1 MRKYAVIYRSVVME
15 NLQYAANI
23 ALGFVSYFVFI
34 FVFIN
39 LWGYIY
45 SEPGTRI
52 AGYTR
57 QQMIWYVMITEMVRR
72 PFGSSDQAGGG
83 GYTGREYR
91 LSDEQ
96 ALPLHALYPG
106 QIYRGMEHSA
116 SYVHDACGGHR
127 GFNGRGASGLWA
139 GSFTGLCRK
148 HFVGNYHQWGV

>member
-57 QQMIWYVMITEMVRR
+57 QQMIWYVMITEMMW
-72 PFGSSDQAGGG
+72 FGA
-83 GYTGREYR
+83 
-91 LSDEQ
+91 
-96 ALPLHALYPG
+96 
-106 QIYRGMEHSA
+106 HS
-116 SYVHDACGGHR
+116 
-127 GFNGRGASGLWA
+127 
-139 GSFTGLCRK
+139 
-148 HFVGNYHQWGV
+148 